1 VFLRDRHYAPPQ
13 RHKKAQKAQTFAEE
27 LFVVLNL
34 THGYIT
40 DKRLQTFFLTGLSVS
55 SGIPRK

>member
-1 VFLRDRHYAPPQ
+1 MHRLSATKK
-13 RHKKAQKAQTFAEE
+13 HKKHKRFAEE

-40 DKRLQTFFLTGLSVS
+40 DKTLQTFFLTGLSVS